1 MPTGVSIKGKV
12 ALVIGGAGGIGAASC
27 VMFADEGAKVVMTH
41 RPGAE
46 PAARAAERLKS
57 LKGEGHAALPADVGD
72 TATLI
77 ALRDEIARRYG
88 RLDILVNS
96 AGFTKAVPHA
106 NLDGLDDALID
117 RMFEINWRGQYAAIR
132 TFAPMLKASG
142 DGLIVQVSSIAG
154 FQGSG
159 SSVVYGATKAGLDV
173 MVKSLARVLGP
184 EIRLIAVSP
193 GAVDT
198 NFVPGRGAEFNA
210 KAAAANPLKRIAT
223 PEDCARAILACATHL
238 TYTTGVKIVVDGGR
252 SL

>member
-1 MPTGVSIKGKV
+1 MDNALHEPQHILVLGGTSDIALAIVRELLSPATRTVVLACRDLEAGEQAAAGLRHGSLTVDVVAFEAGSPATHEDVVADVAARHGDIDVAIVAFALLGDGEATSRDVAEATRLADVNFTGSVSALV
-12 ALVIGGAGGIGAASC
+12 ALGNRMRVQGHGAI
-27 VMFADEGAKVVMTH
+27 VV
-41 RPGAE
+41 
-46 PAARAAERLKS
+46 L
-57 LKGEGHAALPADVGD
+57 
-72 TATLI
+72 
-77 ALRDEIARRYG
+77 
-88 RLDILVNS
+88 
-96 AGFTKAVPHA
+96 
-106 NLDGLDDALID
+106 
-117 RMFEINWRGQYAAIR
+117 
-132 TFAPMLKASG
+132 
-142 DGLIVQVSSIAG
+142 
-154 FQGSG
+154 
-159 SSVVYGATKAGLDV
+159 SSVAGERVRKANAVYGATKAGLDV